1 VSLINRLTYLLT
13 FSDNDAFC
21 ACMQVILI
29 YHVTPDDLQWARDS
43 ISISVPEL
51 SSMIAEAESADI
63 VYSVSNNVYDYFKA
77 MIT

>member
-1 VSLINRLTYLLT
+1 
-13 FSDNDAFC
+13 
-21 ACMQVILI
+21 MQVILI

-77 MIT
+77 MTT

>member
-1 VSLINRLTYLLT
+1 
-13 FSDNDAFC
+13 
-21 ACMQVILI
+21 MQVILI